1 MEQRKKRDNIFD
13 NFSNIDEYIEQ
24 KELDVDFPEQDEE
37 MDGEGE
43 IDSMFEHYRFPV
55 DKGQKLL
62 RVDKYLTQHM
72 EKTSRHRIQLAIEA
86 EYVRVNDKVVKA
98 NYKVKPN
105 DLITIVMPYQR
116 RGLEIKPENIP
127 LDIAYE
133 DDDLL
138 VVNKPA
144 GLVVHPGHGHFSGTL
159 INALAFHLGVSQ

>member
-1 MEQRKKRDNIFD
+1 MTQRTRRDNIFD
-13 NFSNIDEYIEQ
+13 NFSNIDDYIAERDLQ
-24 KELDVDFPEQDEE
+24 NPDVEDDGE

-55 DKGQKLL
+55 DKGQKML

-72 EKTSRHRIQLAIEA
+72 EKTSRHRIQLAIDA
-86 EYVRVNDKVVKA
+86 GYVRVNDKIVKA

-127 LDIAYE
+127 ALFEPPPTHATTASGSSPVISTNW
-133 DDDLL
+133 LL
-138 VVNKPA
+138 ASIPTILWKSLTII
-144 GLVVHPGHGHFSGTL
+144 GKG
-159 INALAFHLGVSQ
+159 

>member
-62 RVDKYLTQHM
+62 RVDKIGRASCR
-72 EKTSRHRIQLAIEA
+72 E
-86 EYVRVNDKVVKA
+86 RVFPHV
-98 NYKVKPN
+98 
-105 DLITIVMPYQR
+105 
-116 RGLEIKPENIP
+116 
-127 LDIAYE
+127 
-133 DDDLL
+133 
-138 VVNKPA
+138 
-144 GLVVHPGHGHFSGTL
+144 
-159 INALAFHLGVSQ
+159 

>member
-116 RGLEIKPENIP
+116 RGLEISLRTFLWI
-127 LDIAYE
+127 LHTRTMIC
-133 DDDLL
+133 LL
-138 VVNKPA
+138 
-144 GLVVHPGHGHFSGTL
+144 
-159 INALAFHLGVSQ
+159 